1 MMVRK
6 FFKAKIHLW
15 VVCLIGLLVI
25 SITLVGVFFGKSKMF
40 DVFEESNETQVVTAM
55 KKQKEVA
62 VLGLSVTDIYDK
74 SQATTFFGLDV
85 PFSEKTSYLKG
96 TFDAKLGFDGKQV
109 KIKQSKVDDNKYTI
123 TIPSFVVV
131 GISNPKF
138 EVVDSKGEML
148 SFVTENIDTH
158 DLANKAMSDKT
169 LKKYIKMNKEW
180 LEEQSQTYYEG
191 LLRKVDSDI
200 KLEFKFE

>member
-1 MMVRK
+1 MVRK

-123 TIPSFVVV
+123 IIPSFVVV

-138 EVVDSKGEML
+138 EVIDSKGEML

-191 LLRKVDSDI
+191 LLRKIDSNI

>member
-1 MMVRK
+1 MVRK

-123 TIPSFVVV
+123 IIPSFVVV

-191 LLRKVDSDI
+191 LLRKIDSNI

>member
-123 TIPSFVVV
+123 IIPSFVVV

-138 EVVDSKGEML
+138 EVIDSKGEML

-191 LLRKVDSDI
+191 LLRKIDSNI

>member
-1 MMVRK
+1 MVRK

>member
-123 TIPSFVVV
+123 IIPSFVVV

-191 LLRKVDSDI
+191 LLRKIDSNI